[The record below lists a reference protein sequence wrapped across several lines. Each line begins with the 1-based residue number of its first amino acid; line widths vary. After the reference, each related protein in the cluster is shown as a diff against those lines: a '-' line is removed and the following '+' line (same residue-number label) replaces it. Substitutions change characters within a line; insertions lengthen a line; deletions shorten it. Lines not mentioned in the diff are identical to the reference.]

1 MTTIKTAL
9 RARLFLSM
17 NLLARRLPLACCCR
31 QDHKLESRSN
41 NKMNQPVWHEPGVTR
56 AQRWN
61 KHGLAGATVWLTGL
75 SGSGKSTIA
84 NELARELL
92 NTSRLA
98 YILDADNVRHGLNAD
113 LGFTDEDRAEN
124 IRRMAEVACLFADS
138 GLVAVVPII
147 SPFIASRAH
156 ARKIHE
162 DRNLKFIEVH
172 VATPLDECERRDTK
186 GLYAK
191 VRSGDMT
198 GLSGV
203 DSPYEAPTSPDV
215 VVGANSESL
224 QQSVAMIM
232 AKLLVRVGA

>member
-1 MTTIKTAL
+1 
-9 RARLFLSM
+9 
-17 NLLARRLPLACCCR
+17 
-31 QDHKLESRSN
+31 
-41 NKMNQPVWHEPGVTR
+41 MNQPVWHEPGVTR

-203 DSPYEAPTSPDV
+203 DSPYEAPKSPDV

-224 QQSVAMIM
+224 QQSAAMIM

>member
-1 MTTIKTAL
+1 
-9 RARLFLSM
+9 M

-61 KHGLAGATVWLTGL
+61 KHGLAGSTVWLTGL

-156 ARKIHE
+156 ARRIHE

-203 DSPYEAPTSPDV
+203 DSPYEAPKSPDV

>member
-1 MTTIKTAL
+1 
-9 RARLFLSM
+9 M

-156 ARKIHE
+156 ARRIHE

-203 DSPYEAPTSPDV
+203 DSPYEAPKSPDV